1 MIDDERTGVNEQ
13 KRLDSL
19 IMSIFPDRV
28 LQTGWIRG
36 MTGRKV
42 SEGERMKKKKNARVN
57 LGCFREDGLRNLKEI
72 SNSLLERVHMWCLLP
87 RRVLKSVFLN
97 FN

>member
-1 MIDDERTGVNEQ
+1 M
-13 KRLDSL
+13 
-19 IMSIFPDRV
+19 M
-28 LQTGWIRG
+28 
-36 MTGRKV
+36 GRKV
-42 SEGERMKKKKNARVN
+42 SEEGERMKKMLREKKKNARVN